1 MRPPRRIF
9 RSTGV
14 PRLPLTRPVMLTTA
28 AVFVTAVAVV
38 GMSSDLFGRTTPVP
52 ERTSAEPAEVR
63 VVDGGTLRLGTQ
75 VIRLRGVEAPP
86 RGELCRS
93 GQDCGG
99 AAASALASLVGEHR
113 VDCRL
118 AGGDDGGRPLAT
130 CEAGGRDLGR
140 AMVASGWARSG
151 SGQPDLAALELQARR
166 LGSGL
171 WAGGAD

>member
-14 PRLPLTRPVMLTTA
+14 PRLPLTQSFVLTA
-28 AVFVTAVAVV
+28 AGVSVVIVAMA
-38 GMSSDLFGRTTPVP
+38 GMSSDLFGRPTPLP
-52 ERTSAEPAEVR
+52 ERTLAEPAEVMA
-63 VVDGGTLRLGTQ
+63 VDGSTLRLGTQ
-75 VIRLRGVEAPP
+75 VIRLQGVEAPS
-86 RGELCRS
+86 RGELCRG

-99 AAASALASLVGEHR
+99 AAAAALAGLVREQR

-118 AGGDDGGRPLAT
+118 AGRDGSGRPLAT

-140 AMVASGWARSG
+140 AMVASGWARAG
-151 SGQPDLAALELQARR
+151 SGQPDLAVVELNARQ